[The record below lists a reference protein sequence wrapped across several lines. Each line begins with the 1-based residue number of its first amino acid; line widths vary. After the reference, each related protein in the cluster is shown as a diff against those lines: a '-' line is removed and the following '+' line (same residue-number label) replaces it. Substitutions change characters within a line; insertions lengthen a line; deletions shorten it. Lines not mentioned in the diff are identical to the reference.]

1 MRIALPSTAYPSSAK
16 GAKDGRDVMDDGE
29 HEQSILAP
37 KAVDKAAA
45 GAGKARDMPNFKGS
59 DLGRFPSFRLIFG
72 RAIILGA
79 LSKHGCFERHARARN
94 AHVEATL
101 NHFFPAQAAARLQQ
115 LEQQAA
121 GVANS
126 TVASI
131 SSEEYVQ
138 HLERL
143 RAQLKKAWANDERVL
158 ALKIAI
164 QAAKLGETA
173 APALPGHVGADVA
186 PACKPYAV
194 TMLHDY
200 LFCFKEVRREP
211 FASRLAALGL
221 SDGQYIRL
229 GEPAVEWV
237 LRCIGRGAS
246 YEHFETV
253 VAHYRDYCNDATV
266 LAHIAEPSRVTTVA
280 LLGRLGR
287 RFAECPPPPHQ
298 RLAVLNEV
306 WKVATRCTELG
317 DYVACATAWLDCLL
331 KHYGDREVK
340 VLLGDVID
348 HVDAAIAEGVLGP
361 NRAGGDGDGAET
373 RQLEDLVQLLI
384 ESCSKF
390 GGANVILASDH
401 FLKLLDAATVS
412 DPVLVHAI
420 LEIGRVAHDALDS
433 LSPDGERRHV
443 ASLVCGF
450 VDAVDFGR
458 DVERQLGVY
467 VECRA
472 AFHNLD
478 PVLDKVVLE
487 ACHLAMCC
495 RKWVAGGQH
504 TERTLGFA
512 KACLAFCHVTIPSI
526 GRSFRRLD
534 LLEHCGHVALLNGCL
549 PHADTFFKAA
559 VTHIPDAPRAE
570 ASTYFGVG
578 EGDREPHTE
587 PRLVAFVTKLV
598 GALVAVPGHPDH
610 GPFYLVKGLLNA
622 LPKYEHW
629 QKHTGGRAK
638 ATLALLPLLAAYAQ
652 RRLPYAAPGT
662 HLGAVVAA
670 VAELTALGADD
681 PASGDPP
688 SPARLLKRAELV
700 LDLVNGLVAHVV
712 LADGDAAKFAAQ
724 LLGLAAKH
732 KDHASLKDYFLNT
745 KRALDDARATAH

>member
-1 MRIALPSTAYPSSAK
+1 M
-16 GAKDGRDVMDDGE
+16 
-29 HEQSILAP
+29 
-37 KAVDKAAA
+37 
-45 GAGKARDMPNFKGS
+45 
-59 DLGRFPSFRLIFG
+59 
-72 RAIILGA
+72 
-79 LSKHGCFERHARARN
+79 
-94 AHVEATL
+94 
-101 NHFFPAQAAARLQQ
+101 
-115 LEQQAA
+115 
-121 GVANS
+121 
-126 TVASI
+126 
-131 SSEEYVQ
+131 
-138 HLERL
+138 
-143 RAQLKKAWANDERVL
+143 
-158 ALKIAI
+158 
-164 QAAKLGETA
+164 
-173 APALPGHVGADVA
+173 
-186 PACKPYAV
+186 
-194 TMLHDY
+194 
-200 LFCFKEVRREP
+200 
-211 FASRLAALGL
+211 
-221 SDGQYIRL
+221 
-229 GEPAVEWV
+229 
-237 LRCIGRGAS
+237 
-246 YEHFETV
+246 
-253 VAHYRDYCNDATV
+253 
-266 LAHIAEPSRVTTVA
+266 
-280 LLGRLGR
+280 
-287 RFAECPPPPHQ
+287 
-298 RLAVLNEV
+298 
-306 WKVATRCTELG
+306 
-317 DYVACATAWLDCLL
+317 ACATAWLDCLL

-348 HVDAAIAEGVLGP
+348 HVDAAIAEGVIGP
-361 NRAGGDGDGAET
+361 NRAGGDDDGAET

-401 FLKLLDAATVS
+401 FLKLLDVFRPHRKVEIAKELLANCGKRTSKAATVS

-450 VDAVDFGR
+450 VDTVDFGR

-559 VTHIPDAPRAE
+559 VTHIPDAPRTE

-652 RRLPYAAPGT
+652 RRLPYAAPGVEANDVLYGGAPEYLAELQT
-662 HLGAVVAA
+662 HLGAVVDAA